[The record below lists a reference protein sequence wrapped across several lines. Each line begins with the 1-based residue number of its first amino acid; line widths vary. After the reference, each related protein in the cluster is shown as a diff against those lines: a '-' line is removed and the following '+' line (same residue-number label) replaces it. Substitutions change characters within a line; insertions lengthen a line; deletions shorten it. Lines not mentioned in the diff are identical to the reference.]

1 MNEFGNIVISPN
13 VIKDIVVEV
22 LKNVENVVGVSD
34 PEIKTKITNLFK
46 QDSKKSLEDEMGE
59 TECVIDVSICVVY
72 GSKIKEVAQNVQ
84 KAIKEKVEELAGV
97 DVREINVVIEKVEKV
112 DEE

>member
-22 LKNVENVVGVSD
+22 LKNVKNVVGVSD

-46 QDSKKSLEDEMGE
+46 QDSKKSLEVEMGE